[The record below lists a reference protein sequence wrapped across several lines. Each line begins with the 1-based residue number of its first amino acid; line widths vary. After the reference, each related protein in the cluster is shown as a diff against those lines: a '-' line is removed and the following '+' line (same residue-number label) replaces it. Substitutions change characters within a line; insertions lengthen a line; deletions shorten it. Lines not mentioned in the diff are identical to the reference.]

1 MNQNIS
7 VSKKRNRKHFG
18 KFFIFILLILLIAF
32 LAYTFISKSDKNVS
46 EQVSTTTTTAPE
58 TEPDISVNMTIL
70 GDIMCHSTNFKEAYD
85 ATTKTYDFS
94 SVFSQITN
102 YVTSADIAIGNVE
115 TTFAGESRG
124 YSGYPTFNTPA
135 ALATDLVELGVDVV
149 STANNHSLDKG
160 YTGLVSTLDELDKV
174 GIAHTGTYRS
184 TEEQNTITYKD
195 VKGVKFAF
203 LSFTYGTNGIPVP
216 SGKDY
221 CVNLINKDLIKQQIE
236 LAKAGNPDII
246 CVNMHWGLEY
256 KSNQNSEQEDLADF
270 LFENGVDLIFGSH
283 PHVLEPMEKRTI
295 TLADGT
301 TKDGFVIYSLGNFMS
316 GQVIAE
322 TRNSLILNLK
332 VTKHGDT
339 GKITI
344 DSYDYIPTYMLDT
357 STAEANKYKILDIR
371 ACIADYEKGGN
382 IINKATYNKLTASLE
397 KIEKL
402 MGPNMDFTKT
412 TDTIG
417 TDTNSK

>member
-7 VSKKRNRKHFG
+7 VSKRRNRKHFG
-18 KFFIFILLILLIAF
+18 KFLIFILLIILIVF
-32 LAYTFISKSDKNVS
+32 LAYTFISKNNNNVN
-46 EQVSTTTTTAPE
+46 EQVPTAANVPE
-58 TEPDISVNMTIL
+58 VDPDISVNMTIL

-85 ATTKTYDFS
+85 ANTKTYDFS
-94 SVFSQITN
+94 SVFSQIAD

-160 YTGLVSTLDELDKV
+160 YTGLVSTLDELDSA

-184 TEEQNTITYKD
+184 AEEQNTITYKD
-195 VKGVKFAF
+195 VKGIKFAF

-216 SGKDY
+216 KGKEY
-221 CVNLINKDLIKQQIE
+221 CVNLIDKNLIKQQIE
-236 LAKAGNPDII
+236 LAKAGNPDVI

-256 KSNQNSEQEDLADF
+256 KSKQNSEQESLADF

-283 PHVLEPMEKRTI
+283 PHVLEPMEKRTV

-339 GKITI
+339 GKISI

-371 ACIADYEKGGN
+371 ACIADYENGGN
-382 IINKATYNKLTASLE
+382 LVNKATYTKIKSSLAT
-397 KIEKL
+397 IEKL
-402 MGPNMDFTKT
+402 MGPNMDFTKDT
-412 TDTIG
+412 TN
-417 TDTNSK
+417 TDTNSETK